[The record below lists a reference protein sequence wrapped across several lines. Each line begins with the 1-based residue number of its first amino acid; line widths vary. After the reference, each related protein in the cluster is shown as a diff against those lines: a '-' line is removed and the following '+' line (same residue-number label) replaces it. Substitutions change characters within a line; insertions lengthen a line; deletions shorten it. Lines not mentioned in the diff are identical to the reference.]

1 MTKPVLTQVDAS
13 KSGLGAAVTQSNMPV
28 AYASRA
34 LTETEKRYAQIE
46 KELLAVVFECNRFSQ
61 YIYGQPVTVESD
73 HQPLETIM
81 KKSLDKAPAR
91 IAKDD
96 AKSARLRCCGEV

>member
-13 KSGLGAAVTQSNMPV
+13 KSGLGAAVIQSNMPV

-34 LTETEKRYAQIE
+34 LTEKRCAQIE
-46 KELLAVVFECNRFSQ
+46 KELLAVVFGCNRFRQ
-61 YIYGQPVTVESD
+61 YIYGQPLTLESD